1 MLKRMF
7 KDKRAVLV
15 VSLLALFS
23 LVALAGAMRNFAFRP
38 ARHLSREETQVI
50 RLPVGDILE
59 NIESIPLEKQIA
71 FIAMVVLFVVL
82 SFALLSPE
90 MRKRLLRQLLNL
102 AAGIFIL
109 YYFLKEKPGLLEEM
123 LGDPVATGK
132 AGPINQ
138 PEFAPPPVFQPP
150 QISGWISFLVAF
162 GVVLLA
168 ALLFWRINRWWSVH
182 MRTAESSHPLDEIA
196 KAARRSLHTLSAGD
210 GSVHE
215 RIIQCYADMSR
226 VVSERQG
233 LRREYAMTPS
243 EFAERLKNAGLPRE
257 PVSRLT
263 RLFEAARYGARTS
276 TQDDIDEAVDCL
288 TSILK
293 YCGEA
298 VS

>member
-1 MLKRMF
+1 MLKKMF
-7 KDKRAVLV
+7 KDKRAIFA

-23 LVALAGAMRNFAFRP
+23 LVALAGAMGNFAFRP
-38 ARHLSREETQVI
+38 ARYLSHEETQVI
-50 RLPVGDILE
+50 RLPVVDIFE
-59 NIESIPLEKQIA
+59 SIESIPLEKQIA
-71 FIAMVVLFVVL
+71 FIVMIVLFMVL

-102 AAGIFIL
+102 AAAVFVL
-109 YYFLKEKPGLLEEM
+109 YYFIKEKPGVLEEI

-132 AGPINQ
+132 SGPINQ

-150 QISGWISFLVAF
+150 QISGWISFLVAL

-182 MRTAESSHPLDEIA
+182 MRMAESSRPLDEIA
-196 KAARRSLHTLSAGD
+196 KAARRSLHNLSAGG
-210 GSVHE
+210 GSVHD

-243 EFAERLKNAGLPRE
+243 EFSERLKSAGLPRE

-276 TQDDIDEAVDCL
+276 TQGDIDEAVDCL

>member
-1 MLKRMF
+1 MF
-7 KDKRAVLV
+7 KDKRAILA

-23 LVALAGAMRNFAFRP
+23 LVALAGAMGNFTFRP
-38 ARHLSREETQVI
+38 ARHFSSEEAQVI

-59 NIESIPLEKQIA
+59 SIESIPLEKQIA
-71 FIAMVVLFVVL
+71 FIVMVVLFVVL

-90 MRKRLLRQLLNL
+90 MRKRLFRQLLNL
-102 AAGIFIL
+102 AAAVFVL
-109 YYFLKEKPGLLEEM
+109 YYFIKEKPGVLEEM
-123 LGDPVATGK
+123 LGDPVAIGK
-132 AGPINQ
+132 SGPITQ

-150 QISGWISFLVAF
+150 QISGWISFLVAL
-162 GVVLLA
+162 GVVLLFV
-168 ALLFWRINRWWSVH
+168 LLFWRINRWWTLH
-182 MRTAESSHPLDEIA
+182 MRTAESTRPLDEIA
-196 KAARRSLHTLSAGD
+196 KAARRSLHNLSAGD
-210 GSVHE
+210 SSVHD
-215 RIIQCYADMSR
+215 RIIQCYSDMSR

-243 EFAERLKNAGLPRE
+243 EFAERLENAGLPRE

-263 RLFEAARYGARTS
+263 RLFEAVRYGARTS
-276 TQDDIDEAVDCL
+276 TQNDIDEAVDCL